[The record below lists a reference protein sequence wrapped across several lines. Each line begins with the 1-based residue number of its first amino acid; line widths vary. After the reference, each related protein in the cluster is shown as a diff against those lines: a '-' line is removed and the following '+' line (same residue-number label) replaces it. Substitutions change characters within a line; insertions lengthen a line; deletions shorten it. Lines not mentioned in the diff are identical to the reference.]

1 MLLHLNIC
9 FGMDYIK
16 YISFLVR
23 KPSVPKK
30 VEKKESLSPE
40 EEENKIKKKKMQA
53 ALQRQVEDRKQF
65 REKYMILKKISI
77 VQY

>member
-1 MLLHLNIC
+1 M
-9 FGMDYIK
+9 
-16 YISFLVR
+16 
-23 KPSVPKK
+23 PKK

-40 EEENKIKKKKMQA
+40 EEENRIKKRNLQA